1 MIFVA
6 VRKEEA
12 IEGRKICEPASMRL
26 ASTIAG
32 LTARMSRQRRP
43 LPKFSSASFHRES
56 PGLTTTTFSLAG
68 AAGVTATIGGREGFA
83 SRGDG
88 NSGVVRTTGAA
99 GCAGVTRAATLGDGI
114 ALKSGTGAAGLEG
127 VAKKPDACEGVVGT
141 AGAAG

>member
-83 SRGDG
+83 S
-88 NSGVVRTTGAA
+88 TTGGA
-99 GCAGVTRAATLGDGI
+99 GCEGVTRAATLGDGI